1 MNRALATAMLAFV
14 CTPALADGFMATH
27 MDNQKV
33 GSPVVTYWK
42 TQAVLAQPDDVVP
55 PISSS
60 SRSTASKKRPEC
72 IGR

>member
-1 MNRALATAMLAFV
+1 MSRALATAILAFV

-33 GSPVVTYWK
+33 GSLVVTYWK
-42 TQAVLAQPDDVVP
+42 TQAALAPPDDVAP

-60 SRSTASKKRPEC
+60 SHNTASNNRPEC
-72 IGR
+72 IER

>member
-1 MNRALATAMLAFV
+1 MNRALATAILAFV

-42 TQAVLAQPDDVVP
+42 TQAALAQPDDVAP
-55 PISSS
+55 PISSES
-60 SRSTASKKRPEC
+60 HSTVSNNGSEC
-72 IGR
+72 IER

>member
-1 MNRALATAMLAFV
+1 MNRVLATAILAFV

-27 MDNQKV
+27 MENQKV

-42 TQAVLAQPDDVVP
+42 TQAALAQPDNVAP

-60 SRSTASKKRPEC
+60 SRNPASKNRPEC
-72 IGR
+72 IER